1 MKLKKMLL
9 PILLSFVIAGCA
21 GCPYSFTGASLPAD
35 MKSIAIPIFED
46 LSGFGEAG
54 LREKITDELRRK
66 FTDDNTLKISD
77 RKISDTI
84 LEGAILSVRDEP
96 SVITGA
102 ERVST
107 RRITLSVKA
116 IFTDMRSRKTIW
128 EKNFSQWGD
137 YDATGGGIAS
147 RQTGFQTA
155 IEKLTEDILIATVS
169 DW

>member
-1 MKLKKMLL
+1 MKLLKIFF
-9 PILLSFVIAGCA
+9 PILFSVIITGCA
-21 GCPYSFTGASLPAD
+21 GCPYSFTGASLPPE
-35 MKSIAIPIFED
+35 MKTIAIPIFED

-54 LREKITDELRRK
+54 LREKITEELRRK

-77 RKISDTI
+77 RKIADTI
-84 LEGAILSVRDEP
+84 LDGAILSVRDEP
-96 SVITGA
+96 SVITGT

-107 RRITLSVKA
+107 RRVTVSVKA
-116 IFTDMRSRKTIW
+116 SFTDLKARKKIW

-137 YDATGGGIAS
+137 YDATSGGIVS
-147 RQTGFQTA
+147 RQIGFQTA

>member
-1 MKLKKMLL
+1 MKYKKFLF
-9 PILLSFVIAGCA
+9 PILLSFALTGCA
-21 GCPYSFTGASLPAD
+21 GCPYSFTGASLPPE
-35 MKSIAIPIFED
+35 MKTIAIPIFED

-54 LREKITDELRRK
+54 LREKITDELIRK

-84 LEGAILSVRDEP
+84 LEGAILNVRDEP
-96 SVITGA
+96 SVITGR

-107 RRITLSVKA
+107 RRITISVKA
-116 IFTDMRSRKTIW
+116 NFTDLKTRKKIW

-137 YDATGGGIAS
+137 YDAASGGIAS

-155 IEKLTEDILIATVS
+155 IDILTEDILIATVS